1 MYRDVAAYIGADQ
14 NLNVL
19 DFVLQQSPN
28 NLKFSAMF
36 WGFITYQGVRT
47 FTEVEGN
54 INSWKYIN
62 ILNTYLLPVIA
73 RHFPFR
79 RRLSGFATR
88 S

>member
-1 MYRDVAAYIGADQ
+1 
-14 NLNVL
+14 
-19 DFVLQQSPN
+19 
-28 NLKFSAMF
+28 MF

-73 RHFPFR
+73 RHFPMDEYLFPDNNAPVHASR
-79 RRLSGFATR
+79 ETKLWKQENNIKCMTWPSQ
-88 S
+88 SPDLNII